1 VRFACWELAD
11 GTTMGDKA
19 NKELTK
25 TLVNFGWTPPEPKT
39 EFDVLPIVIE
49 TPEHGARVS
58 YYYESNY
65 YYILQCYYYTL
76 VCTMHYVATLYSR
89 CCCTAMLYICFV
101 CLRVECIRV
110 L

>member
-11 GTTMGDKA
+11 GTTMGDRA

-25 TLVNFGWTPPEPKT
+25 TLVNFGWAPPEPKT

-58 YYYESNY
+58 YY
-65 YYILQCYYYTL
+65 
-76 VCTMHYVATLYSR
+76 
-89 CCCTAMLYICFV
+89 
-101 CLRVECIRV
+101 
-110 L
+110 